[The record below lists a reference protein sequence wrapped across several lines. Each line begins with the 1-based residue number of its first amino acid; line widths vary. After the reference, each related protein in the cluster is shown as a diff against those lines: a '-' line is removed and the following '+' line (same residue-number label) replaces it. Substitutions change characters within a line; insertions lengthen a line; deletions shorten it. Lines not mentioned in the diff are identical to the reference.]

1 MPGRVKKEIVYT
13 GTALKL
19 HEKIMKME
27 SDLKAAKEELKTA
40 YKEQLKAEKAAAM
53 KEKKAAAAG
62 VPKSAENP
70 ALIPHIVISL

>member
-40 YKEQLKAEKAAAM
+40 YKEQLKAEKSRGHEG
-53 KEKKAAAAG
+53 KE
-62 VPKSAENP
+62 SRRYCR
-70 ALIPHIVISL
+70 